1 MTDTSRG
8 TRKLPGLSIPGIIYY
23 SYVSRF
29 RFGAAFVSVVL
40 IIALAA
46 CYRGSRPARIGT
58 AAPDFTLKDSDR
70 TVSLN
75 QLRGQVVVLNFWA
88 TWCAPCVEEIPSLV
102 NMSQKLKPKG
112 VTVLGVSVDA
122 DGDAYHRFLK
132 DHGVSFMTVR
142 DADQK
147 SNDLYGTFKF
157 PETYIIDRNGVV
169 RRKFIGPVDWN
180 SPEVMDFLNKLS
192 S

>member
-1 MTDTSRG
+1 
-8 TRKLPGLSIPGIIYY
+8 
-23 SYVSRF
+23 VSRS
-29 RFGAAFVSVVL
+29 RFLVAFVL
-40 IIALAA
+40 LLLLAG
-46 CYRGSRPARIGT
+46 CYRGSHPARIGT
-58 AAPDFTLKDSDR
+58 AAPDFTVKDADR
-70 TVSLN
+70 TVSLS

-102 NMSQKLKPKG
+102 AMSQKLKPKG
-112 VTVLGVSVDA
+112 ITVLGVSVDA

-132 DHGVSFMTVR
+132 DHGVSFLTVR

-169 RRKFIGPVDWN
+169 RRKFIGAVDWN
-180 SPEVMDFLNKLS
+180 SAEVVDFLNKLS

>member
-1 MTDTSRG
+1 MSSSRS
-8 TRKLPGLSIPGIIYY
+8 LI
-23 SYVSRF
+23 
-29 RFGAAFVSVVL
+29 FVPL
-40 IIALAA
+40 LLLATISG

-58 AAPDFTLKDSDR
+58 SAPDFTVRDSDR

-75 QLRGQVVVLNFWA
+75 DLRGQVVVLNFWA

-102 NMSQKLKPKG
+102 TMSQKMKPKG
-112 VTVLGVSVDA
+112 VVVLGVSVDA

-132 DHGVSFMTVR
+132 DHGVSFLTVR

-169 RRKFIGPVDWN
+169 RRKFIGAVDWT
-180 SPEVMDFLNKLS
+180 SPEVVDFLSKLS

>member
-1 MTDTSRG
+1 
-8 TRKLPGLSIPGIIYY
+8 
-23 SYVSRF
+23 VSRS
-29 RFGAAFVSVVL
+29 RFAAAFVSIVLLVVL
-40 IIALAA
+40 AG

-58 AAPDFTLKDSDR
+58 AAPDFTVKDSDR

-102 NMSQKLKPKG
+102 TMSQKLKPKG
-112 VTVLGVSVDA
+112 VMVLGVSVDA

-132 DHGVSFMTVR
+132 DHGVNFMTVR

>member
-1 MTDTSRG
+1 M
-8 TRKLPGLSIPGIIYY
+8 
-23 SYVSRF
+23 SRF
-29 RFGAAFVSVVL
+29 RFCAALVSVVL
-40 IIALAA
+40 LIALAA

-58 AAPDFTLKDSDR
+58 SAPDFTLKDSDR

-102 NMSQKLKPKG
+102 TMSQKLKPKG

-122 DGDAYHRFLK
+122 DADAYHRFLK